1 MRRYAPGPLR
11 FLSIEEAAEV
21 GEHDLFHLI
30 DHLAAGGLR
39 RDDGVVRRQLHV
51 HGRDDGGE
59 RRPLRP
65 RRRVVHVSAEDD
77 RRHLADEG
85 DAVGARVDVV
95 AAELQVEL
103 EEEVG
108 VVPAAAR
115 DTPSENCAELRQ
127 NCARMA
133 S

>member
-1 MRRYAPGPLR
+1 MG
-11 FLSIEEAAEV
+11 EAAVVVFEAPSA
-21 GEHDLFHLI
+21 HLV
-30 DHLAAGGLR
+30 DHLAARGLR
-39 RDDGVVRRQLHV
+39 RDDGVVRRELHV
-51 HGRDDGGE
+51 HARDDGGE

-108 VVPAAAR
+108 IVPAAVR
-115 DTPSENCAELRQ
+115 DRP
-127 NCARMA
+127 
-133 S
+133 